1 MRLCTGL
8 DFIFF
13 IQRISASSEY
23 FILIIDMFLAQV
35 ITESILCLAFSFF
48 FVCFYH
54 NFVCVYLHLRVRFH
68 DNICVFILIHCTFL
82 Y

>member
-23 FILIIDMFLAQV
+23 FILIIDMFFGTSNYRV
-35 ITESILCLAFSFF
+35 DFVFGIFFF